1 MIVPQFW
8 AEARVQRP
16 REKKQSQI
24 TVRRFGWSD
33 KNQEAAE
40 LMAQQRAQEALQ
52 NIIAGKTLLQRR
64 EPKIPYNGAEGVPIR
79 EEVLSRHGEVVITR
93 NSYGAHCLNTPDV
106 LFADI
111 DYEIAPR
118 FRFVVMTFVLLVLVS
133 ALTCAWFRSGALV
146 LVSAFVVIVLSYP
159 LAVFWHKTALSLRG
173 GPERLAK
180 KRIASFVRRHPDWH
194 LRSYQTPAG
203 LRILVLHRT
212 FKPDEPEVADFFA
225 ALGVDPVYAKMCR
238 NQQCFRARVSPKPW
252 RMGLSR
258 HMRPRPGVWPVKAE
272 HLEVRNAWI
281 RDYEAAATRFASCK
295 FLEALGNSFTDPKAA
310 KVCDLH
316 DRMSQALSGREIA

>member
-8 AEARVQRP
+8 AEARVHRLRSKNQ
-16 REKKQSQI
+16 KQI
-24 TVRRFGWSD
+24 TVLRFGWSD
-33 KNQEAAE
+33 KNQEEAE
-40 LMAQQRAQEALQ
+40 QMAQQRAQEALQ
-52 NIIAGKTLLQRR
+52 RIISGKIVLPRR

-79 EEVLSRHGEVVITR
+79 EEVLSRHGEIVITR

-106 LFADI
+106 LFADV
-111 DYEIAPR
+111 DYEIEPR
-118 FRFVVMTFVLLVLVS
+118 FRFVVMMFVFLLSIAVLCSVWLRSSTLVVVSAWIAFVL
-133 ALTCAWFRSGALV
+133 W
-146 LVSAFVVIVLSYP
+146 YP
-159 LAVFWHKTALSLRG
+159 LAVFWHKRVLSLRG

-180 KRIASFVRRHPDWH
+180 TRVTAFVRRHPDWH
-194 LRSYQTPAG
+194 LRIYQTPAG
-203 LRILVLHRT
+203 FRILVLHRT
-212 FKPDEPEVADFFA
+212 FKPDEPAVNDFFA
-225 ALGVDPVYAKMCR
+225 ALAVDPVYARMCR

-281 RDYEAAATRFASCK
+281 RDYESAATRFASCK
-295 FLEALGNSFTDPKAA
+295 FIEALGNSFTDPKAA
-310 KVCDLH
+310 KVRDLH

>member
-16 REKKQSQI
+16 RKNKESQI

-33 KNQEAAE
+33 KNQEEAE
-40 LMAQQRAQEALQ
+40 QMARQRADEALQ
-52 NIIAGKTLLQRR
+52 RIIAGKILLRR
-64 EPKIPYNGAEGVPIR
+64 SEPKIPYNGAEGVPIR

-111 DYEIAPR
+111 DYEIEPR
-118 FRFVVMTFVLLVLVS
+118 VRFVAMTFASLALAGALLS
-133 ALTCAWFRSGALV
+133 AWLRSGAVVFISALV
-146 LVSAFVVIVLSYP
+146 AIVLSYP
-159 LAVFWHKTALSLRG
+159 LAVFWHKRVLSLRG
-173 GPERLAK
+173 GPEHLAK
-180 KRIASFVRRHPDWH
+180 TRIAAFVRRHPDWH
-194 LRSYQTPAG
+194 LRIYQTPAG
-203 LRILVLHRT
+203 LRILVLHQT
-212 FKPDEPEVADFFA
+212 FKPDEPAVADFFKSI
-225 ALGVDPVYAKMCR
+225 GVDPIYSKMCR

-281 RDYEAAATRFASCK
+281 RDYESAATRFASCK
-295 FLEALGNSFTDPKAA
+295 FVEALGNGFIDAKAA
-310 KVCDLH
+310 KVRDLH